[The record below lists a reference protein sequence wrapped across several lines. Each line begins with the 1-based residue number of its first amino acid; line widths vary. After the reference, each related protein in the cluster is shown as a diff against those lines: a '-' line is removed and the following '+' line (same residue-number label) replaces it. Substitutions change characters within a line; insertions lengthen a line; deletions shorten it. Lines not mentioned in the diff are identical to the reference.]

1 MLRRD
6 EHMDISKKDLLKE
19 TGISYGQLYRWKREG
34 LIPEA
39 WFQKK
44 ASFTGQETYFPKEE
58 ILKRVKA
65 IQQLKDTYSLEEL
78 ARLLSPEVSNRL
90 FMEEDLEKFEEI
102 ELLVA
107 TTFMDELEKD
117 EFTFLEVLVMIAFS
131 DFQKKVKMDC
141 SEMQSMIH
149 HVIVALGHIHS
160 INYLLLILKI
170 HDTYMSMLQ
179 AENTL
184 IFLDSRMTIIKEIRL
199 QEISN
204 NIKVKYK
211 HTFQFT
217 FDEEVS

>member
-1 MLRRD
+1 
-6 EHMDISKKDLLKE
+6 MDISKKDLLNE

-34 LIPEA
+34 LIPET

-65 IQQLKDTYSLEEL
+65 IQQLKDRYSLEEL
-78 ARLLSPEVSNRL
+78 AKILSPEVSNRL

-131 DFQKKVKMDC
+131 DFQNAVKI
-141 SEMQSMIH
+141 EQTEIQNMIH
-149 HVIVALGHIHS
+149 HVIAALGNIHS
-160 INYLLLILKI
+160 INYILLMLRI
-170 HDTYMSMLQ
+170 HDTYMSMLL
-179 AENTL
+179 AENTSM
-184 IFLDSRMTIIKEIRL
+184 FLDSRIIILKEIRL

-204 NIKVKYK
+204 HIKVKYK